1 MKPDVS
7 DIDAGSDRHS
17 ERLNS
22 TVEVLVIERVLIV
35 PDTGG
40 RVGHFVPHEP
50 DAVGAWSR
58 FDLVYSCAS
67 PDCDGWLHSH
77 CRSIFIE
84 TEAGRT
90 AYSVFTVGSV
100 VVHVAFPRMRLAPCI
115 LMRRDILTFH
125 KIDRSRVERRVQITD
140 LNPDTVRYSVVI
152 MAGMVIRNVPAGEG
166 PREGVY
172 PGARPKTGLTRV

>member
-1 MKPDVS
+1 MLGRRMGTDVS
-7 DIDAGSDRHS
+7 DVDSWSYRYS
-17 ERLNS
+17 ERLNG

-35 PDTGG
+35 PDTSG

-58 FDLVYSCAS
+58 FDLVYSCVS
-67 PDCDGWLHSH
+67 PDCDGRSHSH

-100 VVHVAFPRMRLAPCI
+100 VVHVAFPRMRLAPSI
-115 LMRRDILTFH
+115 IMRRDLLCFRKT
-125 KIDRSRVERRVQITD
+125 RR
-140 LNPDTVRYSVVI
+140 
-152 MAGMVIRNVPAGEG
+152 
-166 PREGVY
+166 PRI
-172 PGARPKTGLTRV
+172 